1 MIISTIGFV
10 TAVAFATPNWN
21 GIFHCDVDLG
31 QSNAGPFVWI
41 EYELQIQDEECTF
54 RSLGVQTDERI
65 KCKLNRRGPAL
76 DVLFESYSNGNVTNI
91 HGVQVYERDA
101 VLVQLRQDQ
110 GHIVTQWF
118 TIQPSENTQQIS
130 RCFQRTEKR

>member
-1 MIISTIGFV
+1 MAFV
-10 TAVAFATPNWN
+10 TPNWN

-31 QSNAGPFVWI
+31 QSKAGPFVWI

-76 DVLFESYSNGNVTNI
+76 DVLFESYSNGNLTNI

-110 GHIVTQWF
+110 GRIVTQWL

-130 RCFQRTEKR
+130 HCFQRTEQR